1 MVFFVLF
8 IFAIIFVPIGLMLTL
23 EDKEEQNSIVPV
35 KKTTEAPMAKTA
47 KTTPAT
53 TNTPGKQFWTSMY
66 STSRIIVQCF
76 DPRVDQL
83 CNEAFIGDGYCD
95 GACNIPD
102 HNYDEGDCCSTT
114 ITYNYCSY
122 YDCTCYC
129 YPEDIQYQEYEAPP
143 SGGLP
148 PTSALPSENLCIP
161 EPSCGINAKL
171 MPPMDFD
178 SITSVSVVD
187 EDPIIALCNPAF
199 IGDGICDGACN
210 KINPDNDYATTE
222 DDWDGGDCCIP
233 PVSSGFYTFC
243 NRDCCECFCYPEG
256 IQYEEPE
263 ETLLFGGD
271 VPPIPGPPIAPE
283 PGSCPE
289 SFKGDS
295 YCDAQCNNEEN
306 EYDDGDCC
314 LAVILD
320 QYCLNGPPPG
330 CMCHE

>member
-1 MVFFVLF
+1 MVIDYATHSDLDFGTVKMATSIVKEVFMVFFVLI

-35 KKTTEAPMAKTA
+35 NMTTEAPVAKAA

-114 ITYNYCSY
+114 INYNYCSY

-129 YPEDIQYQEYEAPP
+129 YPEDIQYEEYEAPP
-143 SGGLP
+143 SLVGGGGGLISTP
-148 PTSALPSENLCIP
+148 APPSENLCIP
-161 EPSCGINAKL
+161 EPSCGIILVN
-171 MPPMDFD
+171 FD
-178 SITSVSVVD
+178 SITSVPVVD
-187 EDPIIALCNPAF
+187 EDPIVPLCNPAF
-199 IGDGICDGACN
+199 IGDGLCDGPCN
-210 KINPDNDYATTE
+210 KLNPDNNDATTE

-233 PVSSGFYTFC
+233 PYSSDNIPPYSFC
-243 NRDCCECFCYPEG
+243 NLDCCECFCYQEG
-256 IQYEEPE
+256 IQYEELE
-263 ETLLFGGD
+263 EPSGFCLMH
-271 VPPIPGPPIAPE
+271 P
-283 PGSCPE
+283 
-289 SFKGDS
+289 
-295 YCDAQCNNEEN
+295 CDF
-306 EYDDGDCC
+306 
-314 LAVILD
+314 
-320 QYCLNGPPPG
+320 
-330 CMCHE
+330 